1 MPAASDDALLPEKI
15 GRARPR
21 LRRGSAR
28 RLRSMPRA
36 AAGAS
41 LREFECED
49 LLRYAKVNTDP
60 LTETFNPPFYL
71 GYLAR
76 WPEYWASAASLSE
89 RHVVGYGA
97 PPPRALVLAKAL
109 SPWRPPAQSLAKP
122 KVATSTGTAMS
133 PPSPSA
139 LF

>member
-1 MPAASDDALLPEKI
+1 MPH
-15 GRARPR
+15 
-21 LRRGSAR
+21 
-28 RLRSMPRA
+28 A

-41 LREFECED
+41 FREFECDD

-76 WPEYWASAASLSE
+76 WPEYCASAASLSE
-89 RHVVGYGA
+89 RNVVGYGA
-97 PPPRALVLAKAL
+97 PPPRAAALPNAL
-109 SPWRPPAQSLAKP
+109 SASRSPAQSLAKP
-122 KVATSTGTAMS
+122 KVATRTGTAMS